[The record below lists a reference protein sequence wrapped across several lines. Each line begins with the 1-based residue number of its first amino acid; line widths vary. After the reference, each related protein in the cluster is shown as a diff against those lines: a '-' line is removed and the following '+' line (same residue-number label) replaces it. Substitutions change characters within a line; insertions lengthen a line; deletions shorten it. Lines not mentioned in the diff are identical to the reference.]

1 MARPS
6 RHSARDRAGGP
17 PRQSRL
23 RSASFTERGVHLGLA
38 RAVGAFDGGGNGAV
52 PRVSDIGL
60 PPVRKP
66 SLGTAT
72 RFENA
77 RNSPS
82 VTRPERSSSITSKR
96 KARSSSDTVA
106 VRFLTCVEIIN
117 SVSGA
122 LRNAP

>member
-38 RAVGAFDGGGNGAV
+38 RAAGAFDGGGSGDV
-52 PRVSDIGL
+52 PRISDSGP

-72 RFENA
+72 RFEKA

-82 VTRPERSSSITSKR
+82 VTSPERSSSIT
-96 KARSSSDTVA
+96 
-106 VRFLTCVEIIN
+106 CVEIN
-117 SVSGA
+117 
-122 LRNAP
+122 LRRVP